1 MKEITSKKKKRKK
14 KKPMDQDGNN
24 DQKQNIARFRSS
36 MIALCLA
43 AMMWMMLM
51 ASNGIVVD
59 GFVLTSK
66 VRGLNDRTMKMEQKV
81 VAAIG
86 SDVCNYV
93 NCNDVMEVDDGVDDV
108 DNTTTYRLEEND
120 LVTDRYGEPRVIIL
134 GVEGVNQTQ
143 QSDCADDSAG
153 EHVMCSND
161 QSIVDQFKDLYLG
174 SGRPQQN
181 KQNGPVSDS
190 SMIVLSS
197 AEQSPA
203 ISFIDWQCRVYSML
217 SVLFPLS
224 PDGEECCPSSD
235 SLIMVVIPSAEQIPA
250 ISLRLRDWQCRAYF
264 MWSNALLSSSLR
276 IDECGPSSDALTD
289 YSTSYMLLSTE
300 LDACVSCICSMSEST
315 HYLRYGRQ
323 NSLNS
328 DGSIVSAEY
337 CGTCLEKRSRLKEP
351 EVPVELNI
359 SDMVG
364 VDMAGACKKAS
375 ISCENI
381 KQGGVS
387 YVARH
392 SQHAI
397 EEKIAPDIS
406 KVLDISNRTAYM
418 SQQHNG
424 TSVGRYDYQGGDDVS
439 LGSTSAGSVDSSG
452 DEYTTVKADG
462 SVSERCDI
470 ETESDIIAESGIGCE
485 GQVDDL
491 VGGMKDK
498 SKVGIFSGKSN
509 ASMKDTEISTRPS
522 VTESM
527 TSATV
532 VSNAKL
538 RRLLTQDDVNMIH
551 TDIDTG
557 KDTGS
562 ISMDTMLKSSRYDS
576 GEYCKARCS
585 WNTRSGESYGSIMMG
600 YHGIF
605 ERGGVL
611 EGKVYGHS
619 TIPVLGRKVGVSL
632 ARITP

>member
-1 MKEITSKKKKRKK
+1 MTCIWDS
-14 KKPMDQDGNN
+14 
-24 DQKQNIARFRSS
+24 RS
-36 MIALCLA
+36 
-43 AMMWMMLM
+43 
-51 ASNGIVVD
+51 
-59 GFVLTSK
+59 
-66 VRGLNDRTMKMEQKV
+66 
-81 VAAIG
+81 
-86 SDVCNYV
+86 
-93 NCNDVMEVDDGVDDV
+93 
-108 DNTTTYRLEEND
+108 
-120 LVTDRYGEPRVIIL
+120 
-134 GVEGVNQTQ
+134 
-143 QSDCADDSAG
+143 
-153 EHVMCSND
+153 
-161 QSIVDQFKDLYLG
+161 
-174 SGRPQQN
+174 QQN

-203 ISFIDWQCRVYSML
+203 ISFIDWQCRVYS
-217 SVLFPLS
+217 VLGGILCPLS
-224 PDGEECCPSSD
+224 PGGEECCPSSD
-235 SLIMVVIPSAEQIPA
+235 SLVMVAVPSAEQFPA

-264 MWSNALLSSSLR
+264 GWSNALLSSSLR

-300 LDACVSCICSMSEST
+300 LDACVSCICSMSEYIYS
-315 HYLRYGRQ
+315 RYGRQ

-364 VDMAGACKKAS
+364 VDTAGACKKAS

-406 KVLDISNRTAYM
+406 KVLDISNRTAFM
-418 SQQHNG
+418 SQQHDE
-424 TSVGRYDYQGGDDVS
+424 TSMGGRYDYQGSGDVS
-439 LGSTSAGSVDSSG
+439 LGNTSAGSVDSSG

-470 ETESDIIAESGIGCE
+470 ETESDIIVESGIGCE
-485 GQVDDL
+485 SQVDDL

-509 ASMKDTEISTRPS
+509 ASMKYTEISTRPS

-527 TSATV
+527 TSAKV

-538 RRLLTQDDVNMIH
+538 RRLLARDD
-551 TDIDTG
+551 
-557 KDTGS
+557 
-562 ISMDTMLKSSRYDS
+562 
-576 GEYCKARCS
+576 
-585 WNTRSGESYGSIMMG
+585 
-600 YHGIF
+600 
-605 ERGGVL
+605 
-611 EGKVYGHS
+611 
-619 TIPVLGRKVGVSL
+619 
-632 ARITP
+632 